1 MSSKYSIKDLE
12 RISGIKAHTLRI
24 WEQRY
29 DLLNPERTDTNI
41 RYYSDY
47 DLKKIL
53 NVSLLNNNGY
63 KISNIAKLNDKSLLT
78 EVEKFL
84 NDYKK
89 ESLQIESLVLCLMDM
104 DEERF
109 EKTINNSILHF
120 GFENTIEKIVFPFV
134 RHMGNMWQVGLI
146 SPAQEHYISNLI
158 RQKLIVGIDKLT
170 PNLNSNA
177 KTYLFFLP
185 NQELHE
191 MGLLYIN
198 FLTKAK
204 GHKCLYLGQSVPI
217 EDLVSI
223 SKATNPDFIVTI
235 LTASMPDLGLQEF
248 LNTLNSEVSGP
259 EILLSGRLVLSKE
272 EKFEL
277 PSKKFKLFSEFT
289 DYKKLI

>member
-1 MSSKYSIKDLE
+1 MPSKYSIKDLE
-12 RISGIKAHTLRI
+12 RMSGIKAHTLRI

-29 DLLNPERTDTNI
+29 EILNPERTSTNI
-41 RYYSDY
+41 RYYNDS

-53 NVSLLNNNGY
+53 NVSLLNGNGY
-63 KISNIAKLNDKSLLT
+63 KISNIAKLSNTKLLS

-104 DEERF
+104 DEDRF
-109 EKTINNSILHF
+109 EKTINNSIIHF

-158 RQKLIVGIDKLT
+158 RQKLIVGIDRLMP
-170 PNLNSNA
+170 PNNEFS

-191 MGLLYIN
+191 MGLLYTYY
-198 FLTKAK
+198 LAKAK
-204 GHKCLYLGQSVPI
+204 GHKCLYLGQSVPF

-223 SKATNPDFIVTI
+223 SESSQPDFIVSI
-235 LTASMPDLGLQEF
+235 LTSTMQDSS
-248 LNTLNSEVSGP
+248 LNTFLKLCDEKINTSQFL
-259 EILLSGRLVLSKE
+259 ISGRLFFSE
-272 EKFEL
+272 DEKYEI
-277 PSKKFKLFSEFT
+277 PSKRINLFNDFEDFK
-289 DYKKLI
+289 KWI

>member
-235 LTASMPDLGLQEF
+235 LTASMPDFGLQEF
-248 LNTLNSEVSGP
+248 LNTLNKEVSGP

-277 PSKKFKLFSEFT
+277 PAKNFKLFTEFT